1 MYEEIRKPKLL
12 KDVPTT
18 LIRALPT
25 LYYTNKYTHSD
36 TNERV
41 QELYDSNVMFL
52 NQALK
57 IIGNQLENKEF
68 SSLADNALGL
78 KSTPSAEL
86 FNETQD
92 FSVKLADL
100 CTKTREALRKNN
112 LEIKSQLATLYP
124 SLVNTLNVL
133 VIDNSCGK
141 QDITKII
148 GTLKNLC
155 YYHVDQTE
163 PVSSEFTTK
172 LIDSDFALFYSISS
186 PNIHK
191 QVNSLNTYHRPG
203 LAMMQ
208 IDKDVA
214 IDKEAIRHGSQ
225 LMKVGFCVLYKMFTP
240 IRLFTTID
248 KTYLQYN
255 LQEKH

>member
-25 LYYTNKYTHSD
+25 LYYTNKYTHSNA
-36 TNERV
+36 NERV
-41 QELYDSNVMFL
+41 RELYDSNVIFL

-57 IIGNQLENKEF
+57 IIGKQLENKEF
-68 SSLADNALGL
+68 SSLADKALGL
-78 KSTPSAEL
+78 KGAPSAEL

-100 CTKTREALRKNN
+100 CIKRREELRKNYQ
-112 LEIKSQLATLYP
+112 EIKSQLSSLYP

-148 GTLKNLC
+148 GNLKNLC
-155 YYHVDQTE
+155 YYHVEQTE

-186 PNIHK
+186 PDIHK
-191 QVNSLNTYHRPG
+191 QVNSLENYHMPG

-208 IDKDVA
+208 IDKNA
-214 IDKEAIRHGSQ
+214 ALDKEAIRHGSQ
-225 LMKVGFCVLYKMFTP
+225 LMKIGFCVLYKMFTP

-255 LQEKH
+255 LQRKH

>member
-25 LYYTNKYTHSD
+25 LYYTNKYTHAD
-36 TNERV
+36 TNERI

-57 IIGNQLENKEF
+57 IIGKQLENKAF
-68 SSLADNALGL
+68 SSLADKALGL
-78 KSTPSAEL
+78 KGTPSAEL

-100 CTKTREALRKNN
+100 CTKRREELRKNYQK
-112 LEIKSQLATLYP
+112 IKSQLTTLYP

-141 QDITKII
+141 QNITKII

-163 PVSSEFTTK
+163 PVSSEFMTK
-172 LIDSDFALFYSISS
+172 LLDTDFALFYSISS

-191 QVNSLNTYHRPG
+191 QVNTLETYHMPG
-203 LAMMQ
+203 IAMMQ
-208 IDKDVA
+208 IDKNA
-214 IDKEAIRHGSQ
+214 TLDKEAIRHGSQ
-225 LMKVGFCVLYKMFTP
+225 LMKIGFCVLYKMFTP

-255 LQEKH
+255 LQQKH